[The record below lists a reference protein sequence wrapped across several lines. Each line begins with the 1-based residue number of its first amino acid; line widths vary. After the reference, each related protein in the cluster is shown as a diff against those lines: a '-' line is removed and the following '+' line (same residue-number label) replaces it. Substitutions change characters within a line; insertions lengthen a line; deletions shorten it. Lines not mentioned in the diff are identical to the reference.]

1 MKAFYLFGAVAGLLI
16 PSYFTL
22 LFCMDVLA
30 GSGDLTVSNLLM
42 LSPLFY
48 QDALS
53 GHVSTQLL
61 TDVLIVSVVFFIWMF
76 PEGRRL
82 GMRRLWIYPF
92 ITYMVAFSAALPLF
106 FYFRERRKDALRNG
120 GHQDAR

>member
-1 MKAFYLFGAVAGLLI
+1 MKNLYLFGAVVGLLV

-22 LFCMDVLA
+22 LFCLDVLA
-30 GSGDLTVSNLLM
+30 QSGGMSVSNLLM
-42 LSPLFY
+42 LSPWFY
-48 QDALS
+48 QDAVS

-61 TDVLIVSVVFFIWMF
+61 ADVLIVSVVFFVWMF

-82 GMRRLWIYPF
+82 GMRRLWVYPF

-106 FYFRERRKDALRNG
+106 LYFRERRKESLRNG
-120 GHQDAR
+120 GARW